1 MKLREIYELA
11 VEKGIKE
18 DQRPKKQVQA
28 KLKDARKRYRE
39 ATGHDKKVFDK
50 DAFFNP
56 YYDTRILNGTGD
68 EEIEAVMVGIDM
80 EVPELLLA
88 DRLRRNGKKIDLVI
102 SHHPEGR
109 ALAQLDKVMD
119 IQPDLWKQYGLTDKV
134 ADGLMK
140 ERIAQVSRGVS
151 PANHNRAVDAARLLG
166 IPYMCTHT
174 VADNCVAGFLQKLFD
189 EKKPRKVRTV
199 VNMLKRL
206 PEFKQSMKVDAG
218 PYILIGDE
226 NDDAG
231 RIFVDMT
238 GGTSGPEK
246 MFGRLNQAGIGTI
259 VGMHCKESGYKT
271 AKSEFM
277 NYVIAGHIASD
288 NLGMN
293 LLYDHIEKK
302 AGKLEFIECSGFKRH
317 RRI

>member
-11 VEKGIKE
+11 VEKGIRE
-18 DQRPKKQVQA
+18 DQRPKKQIQA
-28 KLKDARKRYRE
+28 KLKDARTRYKK
-39 ATGHDKKVFDK
+39 ATGYDKKVFDK

-56 YYDTRILNGTGD
+56 YYDSRILNGTGE
-68 EEIEAVMVGIDM
+68 EEIETVMVGIDM

-88 DRLRRNGKKIDLVI
+88 DRLRQNGTKIDLVI

-140 ERIAQVSRGVS
+140 ERIAQVSRGIS

-174 VADNCVAGFLQKLFD
+174 VADNCVARFLQRHFD
-189 EKKPRKVRTV
+189 DKKPKKVKTV
-199 VNMLKRL
+199 VNILKRL